1 MKKVISGKIY
11 DTRTMTA
18 LCEKAAYN
26 NGNYAGETYI
36 GKTPGGAYAVV
47 TTSNGQDLYREDDI
61 RAIDKADIAAE
72 IDGWDLD
79 DDAEQVLRDE
89 GILTDA

>member
-1 MKKVISGKIY
+1 MKKIRGGKIY
-11 DTRTMTA
+11 DTRTMTI
-18 LCEKAAYN
+18 LCDRPAYI

-61 RAIDKADIAAE
+61 RAIDKAEIAAE
-72 IDGWDLD
+72 IDGWTLD
-79 DDAEQVLRDE
+79 DDEEQALKDD
-89 GILTDA
+89 GILIEA